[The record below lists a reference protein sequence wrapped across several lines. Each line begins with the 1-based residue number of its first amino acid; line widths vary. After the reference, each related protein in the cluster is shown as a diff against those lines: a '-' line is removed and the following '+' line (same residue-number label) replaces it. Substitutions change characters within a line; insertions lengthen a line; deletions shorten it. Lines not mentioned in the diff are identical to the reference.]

1 MCSRNLFCLK
11 GWKREEKHVDWSCA
25 MEIICFV
32 LRGNTWI
39 GHVQWKCF
47 FGKKKSRDTLW
58 LFMCSGN
65 CFFFWEEKKAE
76 KRVDWSCAVDICF
89 FAGKKQRN
97 KYINHV
103 QWNLFKRKRVVWSC
117 AVDIC
122 FLAENMW
129 IQHVLDVASSLAV
142 LKPQCQGWNNRRP
155 NQIWKTRCLL
165 PIARTKYY

>member
-47 FGKKKSRDTLW
+47 FGKKKKQRHTLIVHVQW
-58 LFMCSGN
+58 KLL
-65 CFFFWEEKKAE
+65 FFWEEKKAE

-129 IQHVLDVASSLAV
+129 IQHVCWMLPHPWLFSNHSVRDGTIGAPIKYGKLDASS
-142 LKPQCQGWNNRRP
+142 Q
-155 NQIWKTRCLL
+155 
-165 PIARTKYY
+165 

>member
-1 MCSRNLFCLK
+1 MKKRRETRGLIMCNGNYLFCIE
-11 GWKREEKHVDWSCA
+11 RKHVDWSCA
-25 MEIICFV
+25 MEMFFWQEKKQRHTLIV
-32 LRGNTWI
+32 
-39 GHVQWKCF
+39 HVQWK
-47 FGKKKSRDTLW
+47 L
-58 LFMCSGN
+58 L
-65 CFFFWEEKKAE
+65 FFWEEKKAE